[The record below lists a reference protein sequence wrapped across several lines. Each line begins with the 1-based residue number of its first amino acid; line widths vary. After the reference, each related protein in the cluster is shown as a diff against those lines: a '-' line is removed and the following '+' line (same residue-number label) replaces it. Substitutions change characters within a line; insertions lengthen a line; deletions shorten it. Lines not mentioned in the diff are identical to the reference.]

1 MILYIT
7 TPWISLL
14 TEWLDLWFRRKWRR
28 KYIYKNQDAS
38 KYDKNDLLKY
48 LDLKAGPEYIMDY
61 KIANTTT
68 ILFIAIVIGPIL
80 PLLYPIGFIALV
92 VQYITEKVSLDRFY
106 RLPKKQDESLTIIN
120 IKMLM
125 ASPFL
130 ALSLSIWAMGNRQ
143 MFDNVIDPIQSQGD
157 IVLSHHLIGN
167 WNHMIPDYTHVHML
181 CIGLVASFVVI
192 AGISVYQYIQW
203 ECYDKQRNIRVLPN
217 YTNSLNMQSCED
229 VYKDE
234 KLFRERGGFKIF
246 SDRAYD
252 KLKDRLK

>member
-1 MILYIT
+1 MLTEPILSYAGFHLTGTFENIVSIIIVFCLLIDCIFLPIMIGANFLEYKDREWLDRIFSGKNTDFGVDWYPDVGYQLLLTMILYIT

-28 KYIYKNQDAS
+28 KYIYNNQDAS

-125 ASPFL
+125 IAPML
-130 ALSLSIWAMGNRQ
+130 GLSLSIWALGNR
-143 MFDNVIDPIQSQGD
+143 
-157 IVLSHHLIGN
+157 
-167 WNHMIPDYTHVHML
+167 
-181 CIGLVASFVVI
+181 
-192 AGISVYQYIQW
+192 
-203 ECYDKQRNIRVLPN
+203 
-217 YTNSLNMQSCED
+217 
-229 VYKDE
+229 
-234 KLFRERGGFKIF
+234 
-246 SDRAYD
+246 
-252 KLKDRLK
+252 

>member
-106 RLPKKQDESLTIIN
+106 RLPKK
-120 IKMLM
+120 
-125 ASPFL
+125 
-130 ALSLSIWAMGNRQ
+130 
-143 MFDNVIDPIQSQGD
+143 
-157 IVLSHHLIGN
+157 
-167 WNHMIPDYTHVHML
+167 
-181 CIGLVASFVVI
+181 
-192 AGISVYQYIQW
+192 
-203 ECYDKQRNIRVLPN
+203 
-217 YTNSLNMQSCED
+217 
-229 VYKDE
+229 
-234 KLFRERGGFKIF
+234 
-246 SDRAYD
+246 
-252 KLKDRLK
+252 